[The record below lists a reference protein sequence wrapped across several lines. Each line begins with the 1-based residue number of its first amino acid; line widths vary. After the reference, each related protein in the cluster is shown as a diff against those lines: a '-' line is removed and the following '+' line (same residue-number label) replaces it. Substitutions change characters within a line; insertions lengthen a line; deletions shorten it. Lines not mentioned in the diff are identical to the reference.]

1 MLCADLWTKAVY
13 TFAAAINEV
22 EITTSMAM
30 KLVIASTIR
39 LMSRTHRRDAVIRRN
54 MLLMA

>member
-1 MLCADLWTKAVY
+1 MCADLWTKAVY